1 MKLEKKKRV
10 QVKTTALCQTKSL
23 KHYRKRYKIQKLL
36 HSPKSQSVS
45 ICFVFCG
52 YFYVSLI
59 WVAVLKIQKN
69 TFPDASYETSMHT
82 KLSVPCQK
90 ITVYTSD
97 TKKLMLT
104 CFTRRT

>member
-1 MKLEKKKRV
+1 MKLEKKGV
-10 QVKTTALCQTKSL
+10 QVKTTASSQTKSP
-23 KHYRKRYKIQKLL
+23 KH
-36 HSPKSQSVS
+36 S
-45 ICFVFCG
+45 FFCG

-59 WVAVLKIQKN
+59 WVAVLTIEKN
-69 TFPDASYETSMHT
+69 TFPDTSYETSMHI

-97 TKKLMLT
+97 FKKLMLT